1 MPRVVRHATPARPT
15 WLLAVLAPALIL
27 GIVAMHSM
35 LAQSPQPM
43 PMVMAPSASSAPHG
57 AEVSASS
64 AQTTADPTDGGHGHE
79 GSMPDCGG
87 LMAMCLA
94 LIVSIIAFV
103 AARRGAVLRV
113 LWQRPLPTYMHLGA
127 ARAAFEQLTPL
138 QRTAV
143 IRC

>member
-1 MPRVVRHATPARPT
+1 
-15 WLLAVLAPALIL
+15 
-27 GIVAMHSM
+27 MHSM

-43 PMVMAPSASSAPHG
+43 PIAMASSSNASAPIDGSEHPTSHT
-57 AEVSASS
+57 ATA
-64 AQTTADPTDGGHGHE
+64 AQAIADPIDGGHGHE

-94 LIVSIIAFV
+94 LLMSIIAFV
-103 AARRGAVLRV
+103 AARRTAVFRV
-113 LWQRPLPTYMHLGA
+113 LWVRPLPTHVHLGA